1 MYAEGR
7 GGKYK
12 SGLVSYTHDLSQVLP
27 EHYSFSSLLFHIP
40 HVHIETTAFGLFRLK
55 ECSEGHC
62 RVQLFV
68 TPWSI
73 RSMEFSQPE
82 EWSGQPLPSPGDFPD
97 PEIKLGSLALQAD
110 SLPTELLGKPIQANL
125 REKIAT
131 GCDFCSF
138 LKKIQSCTSCVNNTQ
153 QIFIFYQFN
162 YCLYSSEQKVPCWV
176 FS

>member
-1 MYAEGR
+1 MDSLDLLAVRGTLKSLLQYHSSKASILQELAFLTRSCLMLMLLFDHSLWTTDLCLLGVGYMYAEGR

-82 EWSGQPLPSPGDFPD
+82 EWSG
-97 PEIKLGSLALQAD
+97 
-110 SLPTELLGKPIQANL
+110 
-125 REKIAT
+125 
-131 GCDFCSF
+131 
-138 LKKIQSCTSCVNNTQ
+138 
-153 QIFIFYQFN
+153 
-162 YCLYSSEQKVPCWV
+162 
-176 FS
+176 